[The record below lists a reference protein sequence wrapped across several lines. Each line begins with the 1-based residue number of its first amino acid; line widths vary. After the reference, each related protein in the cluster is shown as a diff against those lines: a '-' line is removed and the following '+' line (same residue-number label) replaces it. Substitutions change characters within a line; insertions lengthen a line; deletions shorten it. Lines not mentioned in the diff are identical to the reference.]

1 MFEPNLLRQK
11 LDTGEFCHMVELVA
25 SKRTTEEKLLEV
37 SAELAALNTV
47 VAAGITSYA
56 GGAAGQDPVRT
67 AVGAKARGLTPNIHL
82 TCVYQDRK
90 GIRETLEELHRLDI
104 HNVFAITGDYPRDKD
119 ETSVFDLDSVALVS
133 MINEMRDTGMPFSIS
148 VAVSPFKYTEPDCL
162 YQYIKLEKKFAAG
175 ADFAITQLGY
185 DVRKFRELKRY
196 LDERRIT
203 KPVIGNVYVLGRRGA
218 EMMSGGRPPGC
229 WVAPELVERIIEE
242 TGAEDKG
249 KAARLERAARMVAVL
264 RGLGYAGA
272 YIGGTHNA
280 EQIRWIIDRGESLA
294 PDWEEYAEEFTY
306 APKNAFYI
314 HDSTEARAKPLGLM
328 PHLLNLA
335 GKMFPVRTETI
346 WRKLLRGMSGWVD
359 RRPVVE
365 KVLEKFETAV
375 KVPMFGCESCGNCV
389 LGDMEYVCPQ
399 TCPKQIRNGP
409 CGGTDNGM
417 CEVIPEQ
424 PCIWVAVYERA
435 KTGGELESLKVFIPP
450 PDRSLKGTSSWVNYF
465 LDRDKRPVKSSALAD
480 SVDDAD

>member
-1 MFEPNLLRQK
+1 
-11 LDTGEFCHMVELVA
+11 MVELVA
-25 SKRTTEEKLLEV
+25 SKRTPEEKLLEI

-67 AVGAKARGLTPNIHL
+67 ATGAKARGLTPNIHL
-82 TCVYQDRK
+82 TCVYQDRR

-104 HNVFAITGDYPRDKD
+104 HNVFAITGDYPQDKD
-119 ETSVFDLDSVALVS
+119 ESSVFDLDSVALVS
-133 MINEMRDTGMPFSIS
+133 MINEMRDSGMPFSIS
-148 VAVSPFKYTEPDCL
+148 VAVSPFKYTEPDCF
-162 YQYIKLEKKFAAG
+162 YQYIKLENKFAAG

-185 DVRKFRELKRY
+185 DARKFRELKQY
-196 LDERRIT
+196 MGERGIT
-203 KPVIGNVYVLGRRGA
+203 KPIIGNVYVLGKRAA

-229 WVAPELVERIIEE
+229 WAAPELVERITEE
-242 TGAEDKG
+242 AGGEDKG

-264 RGLGYAGA
+264 RGLGFAGA

-280 EQIRWIIDRGESLA
+280 EQIRWIIDRGEELA
-294 PDWEEYAEEFTY
+294 PNWEEYAEEFTY

-314 HDSTEARAKPLGLM
+314 YDSPRAPAKPLGLM
-328 PHLLNLA
+328 PNVLNLA

-346 WRKLLRGMSGWVD
+346 WRKLLRGIFRWVD
-359 RRPVVE
+359 RRPIIERALATV
-365 KVLEKFETAV
+365 ETAI

-424 PCIWVAVYERA
+424 PCIWVGVYERA
-435 KTGGELESLKVFIPP
+435 KTGGQLDALKVFIPP
-450 PDRSLKGTSSWVNYF
+450 PDRSLKGTSSYVNYF
-465 LDRDKRPVKSSALAD
+465 LDRDVRPEKSIVAPVPAD
-480 SVDDAD
+480 GAD